1 MHFMSTLCPTEARK
15 SRFQVTRLEDR
26 IAPAGS
32 LLNLVVNVDHVN
44 IPITVAY
51 NNIQVGVQLV
61 AINSSQ
67 VFYGVT

>member
-1 MHFMSTLCPTEARK
+1 MVALDTRPDK
-15 SRFQVTRLEDR
+15 NGRFQITRLEER

-32 LLNLVVNVDHVN
+32 LLNLEVTLSHVN

-51 NNIQVGVQLV
+51 NNVQVGVQLISV
-61 AINSSQ
+61 SSSQ

>member
-1 MHFMSTLCPTEARK
+1 MSTLCPTEPRK

-32 LLNLVVNVDHVN
+32 LLNLVVNLDHVN

-51 NNIQVGVQLV
+51 NNIQVGVQAV
-61 AINSSQ
+61 SIGSTQ
-67 VFYGVT
+67 IFYGVTGV